1 MILKYYAIFIDL
13 TPIKKAP
20 HIVGLLAKS
29 LKHYASLVSAFG
41 FSRKRIPKSRNWLPS
56 TGAGA

>member
-1 MILKYYAIFIDL
+1 MQQKSPAIAGLFFFIPSLPFFQREKKKEIKYY
-13 TPIKKAP
+13 
-20 HIVGLLAKS
+20 
-29 LKHYASLVSAFG
+29 LVSSVLG